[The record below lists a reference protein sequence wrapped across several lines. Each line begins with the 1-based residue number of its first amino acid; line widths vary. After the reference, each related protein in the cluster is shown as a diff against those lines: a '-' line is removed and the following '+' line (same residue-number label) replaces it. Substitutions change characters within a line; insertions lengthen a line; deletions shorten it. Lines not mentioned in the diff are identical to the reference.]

1 MKVYL
6 TYWCN
11 NEPYEDYYESVEG
24 VFSAYWKAVKSIED
38 QGYRLRKN
46 RSAWE
51 KKNGIQRWDKVV
63 DEYFEVYS
71 MWIKE
76 MEVE

>member
-11 NEPYEDYYESVEG
+11 NEPYEDYYECVEK
-24 VFSAYWKAVKSIED
+24 VFDAYWKAVKSIED

-46 RSAWE
+46 RSKWE
-51 KKNGIQRWDKVV
+51 KDNDVQRWDMVV
-63 DEYFEVYS
+63 EEDFEVYS